1 MGYAAGRRLES
12 AVSAESDDPG
22 AAVPIGAVERDTG
35 LSKDTLRAWERRY
48 GFPNPVRGTLAER
61 SYPAAQVQ
69 KLRLL
74 KSLIDRGHRPGKVV
88 PLLLAQLME
97 LARGKLSPTDA
108 LVGGAEDPRLHEWFE
123 QLRRHDAYALRRSF
137 GQALLQMGLQRF
149 VTEVVAPM
157 NGAVG
162 RAWMTGQIQV
172 FEEHLYT
179 ECVQTAL
186 RQAIGSMPP
195 GAGDAP
201 RVLLATVPQEPHG
214 LGLLMAEVLFSL
226 EGCVCLS
233 LGVRTPVPDIAQA
246 ARAHRADL
254 VGLSFTASLNAVQ
267 VQSALRELRDLLPPA
282 TQLWA
287 GGQCPALYRRPVEG
301 VLTISDVAQV
311 PIRLREWRA
320 SRQQI
325 DPGH

>member
-1 MGYAAGRRLES
+1 MTAFLA
-12 AVSAESDDPG
+12 DDG
-22 AAVPIGAVERDTG
+22 APLPISAVERDTG
-35 LSKDTLRAWERRY
+35 LSKDTLRVWERRY
-48 GFPNPVRGTLAER
+48 GFPNPVRGALAER
-61 SYPAAQVQ
+61 SYPLEQVQ

-74 KSLIDRGHRPGKVV
+74 KSLIDRGHRPGQIV
-88 PLLLAQLME
+88 PLAVEALME
-97 LARGKLSPTDA
+97 LATRSA
-108 LVGGAEDPRLHEWFE
+108 AEAGGTLASLDPRLWDWFE

-157 NGAVG
+157 NVAVG
-162 RAWMTGQIQV
+162 QAWMTGEIQV

-186 RQAIGSMPP
+186 RQAIGTMPA
-195 GAGDAP
+195 GAASAP

-214 LGLLMAEVLFSL
+214 LGLLMAEALFSL
-226 EGCVCLS
+226 EGCACLS

-254 VGLSFTASLNAVQ
+254 VGLSFTASLNALQ
-267 VQSALRELRDLLPPA
+267 VQSALRELRQLLPPA

-287 GGQCPALYRRPVEG
+287 GGQCPALHRRPVEG
-301 VLTISDVAQV
+301 VVTIADVAEV
-311 PIRLREWRA
+311 PERLRQWRA
-320 SRQQI
+320 ARTLARANEP
-325 DPGH
+325 PGHFSGGAA